1 MQRDIE
7 LVRSLLLAVEASVRA
22 SEAQLLSVVGDDD
35 LAKASF
41 EQLED
46 AAEKLE
52 CHLSMLTEEAKFLTG
67 ICVSTYGGKHWVDL
81 ELTWQGHEFLDAV
94 RDPEVWGRA
103 KDGAEAAGN
112 WTIGFLAES
121 AKAHRRGRRPS
132 G

>member
-7 LVRSLLLAVEASVRA
+7 LVRSLLLAVEASGRA
-22 SEAQLLSVVGDDD
+22 SDAQLLSVVGDDD

-52 CHLSMLTEEAKFLTG
+52 YHLSMLTEEAKFLKG

-81 ELTWQGHEFLDAV
+81 ELTRQGHEFLDAV
-94 RDPEVWGRA
+94 RDPEMWGRT
-103 KDGAEAAGN
+103 KDHAGTVGN
-112 WTIGFLAES
+112 WTIGFLAEA
-121 AKAHRRGRRPS
+121 AKAYHRSRS
-132 G
+132 SSC